1 MINHGYDPEKETAIR
16 QHLAQLQ
23 KEKQQRRDKFEKDLA
38 RLEAKRQALQQLP
51 PKHSEE
57 LEERRRSI

>member
-23 KEKQQRRDKFEKDLA
+23 KEKQ
-38 RLEAKRQALQQLP
+38 
-51 PKHSEE
+51 
-57 LEERRRSI
+57 